1 MKILFT
7 ILLVFITT
15 VYIFCQG
22 KLIFDDSYVHEIR
35 ITSDNENDFWNILST
50 DYLENYPFVP
60 YQMASVEMDG
70 ELLDSIG
77 VRQKG
82 FASHFSAV
90 GNKKSI
96 KLDFNQFVRGKEYDG
111 LKKINL
117 NNGAGDPSIQRDKL
131 CYDIMNRAGVSSP
144 RTSYSRVFID
154 DEYWGLYLVVEQID
168 KTFIKDNFDNSDGNL
183 LKNNGISEL
192 SWMGADTVAYQGVF
206 ELKTDYKEGAWDD
219 FVGFMDVINETND
232 NEFEASIGT
241 VFNVERYLKTL
252 TVDVVTSNWDSY
264 LLHGRN
270 FYLYQDRLS
279 ERYDW
284 IPWDY
289 NYAMGGVFYAYD
301 GGGGVVEIEFPES
314 CLTIMN
320 GSCPYPPSDTIFRRS
335 SAMI

>member
-1 MKILFT
+1 
-7 ILLVFITT
+7 
-15 VYIFCQG
+15 
-22 KLIFDDSYVHEIR
+22 
-35 ITSDNENDFWNILST
+35 
-50 DYLENYPFVP
+50 
-60 YQMASVEMDG
+60 
-70 ELLDSIG
+70 
-77 VRQKG
+77 
-82 FASHFSAV
+82 
-90 GNKKSI
+90 
-96 KLDFNQFVRGKEYDG
+96 
-111 LKKINL
+111 
-117 NNGAGDPSIQRDKL
+117 
-131 CYDIMNRAGVSSP
+131 
-144 RTSYSRVFID
+144 
-154 DEYWGLYLVVEQID
+154 
-168 KTFIKDNFDNSDGNL
+168 
-183 LKNNGISEL
+183 
-192 SWMGADTVAYQGVF
+192 
-206 ELKTDYKEGAWDD
+206 
-219 FVGFMDVINETND
+219 MDVINETND